1 MGFYNDSKKK
11 LPEKVLDLIDQRK
24 KKEKAIDKL
33 KENIIDLDIQ
43 LNYLIYKLSDDELQ
57 KKN

>member
-1 MGFYNDSKKK
+1 MGFYDDESKK

-43 LNYLIYKLSDDELQ
+43 LNYLIYKLSGDELQ

>member
-1 MGFYNDSKKK
+1 MGFYNDSNKK
-11 LPEKVLDLIDQRK
+11 LPKKVLDLIDQKK

>member
-1 MGFYNDSKKK
+1 MGFYNDSNKK
-11 LPEKVLDLIDQRK
+11 LPKKVLDLIDQRK